1 MRIANCARRCLI
13 TAAAVLLFTWAQSP
27 AFAQDFW
34 VWDATESY
42 PLSNGDLQLDLQI
55 GVETGWF
62 TADVPIGS
70 AYIPGAVIP
79 AHNDC
84 NCNSIDAQ
92 TVQGSWSFYAETEE
106 AGLYEWRSPAGMISS
121 ATVTPL
127 PIAPP
132 VCCATAPRTTP
143 NTRII
148 IAKRTSTCW

>member
-1 MRIANCARRCLI
+1 LI

-106 AGLYEWRSPAGMISS
+106 AGLYEWEVTGWYDLFGYGYATSDCTACLLCDSPADYSEYQDYYS
-121 ATVTPL
+121 QENFDLLVTFE
-127 PIAPP
+127 
-132 VCCATAPRTTP
+132 
-143 NTRII
+143 
-148 IAKRTSTCW
+148 